1 MEKIQVS
8 IVIINYNTREMT
20 QECISSVIE
29 KTKEISYEIILVDNR
44 STDDSRDFFEKDSR
58 IRYIYSFENLGF
70 GRANNVGML
79 LANGEYIFL
88 LNSDTLLVNNA
99 IKLLY
104 DYAESHKETTMFLG
118 GWLLDGDLHHIHS
131 FADITTMKSL
141 LKSAWLSYTNIF
153 QKDMSFQ
160 SAEMYEWAAEA
171 IEVGYITG
179 ADMFY
184 HRSVFEKYGGFDHNF
199 FMYYEE
205 SDWQWR
211 MKQHGIKSVV
221 IKGPEI
227 IHLCGQHKGL
237 PQKARS
243 IRVKL
248 MNLESM
254 KYYLKKHYSTLQYV
268 LFRPTYFILKAIP
281 TLVDGRYY
289 CLKDRL
295 KYLWALAF

>member
-8 IVIINYNTREMT
+8 IVIINYNTRKMT

-44 STDDSRDFFEKDSR
+44 STDDSREFFEKDSR

-99 IKLLY
+99 IKMLY
-104 DYAESHKETTMFLG
+104 EYAENHKETKMFLG
-118 GWLLDGDLHHIHS
+118 GWLLDGNMKHIHS

-141 LKSAWLSYTNIF
+141 LKSAWSSYTNLF
-153 QKDMSFQ
+153 KKDKSFQ
-160 SAEMYEWAAEA
+160 SVENYERAENAM
-171 IEVGYITG
+171 EVGYVTG

-184 HRSVFEKYGGFDHNF
+184 HRSVFEKYGGFDYHF

-211 MKQHGIKSVV
+211 MKQYGIKSIV

-227 IHLCGQHKGL
+227 IHLCGQRKGHQ
-237 PQKARS
+237 QKARS
-243 IRVKL
+243 IGVKL
-248 MNLESM
+248 MNLESL
-254 KYYLKKHYSTLQYV
+254 KYYLKKHYSTLQYL
-268 LFRPTYFILKAIP
+268 LFRPAYFILKAIP
-281 TLVDGRYY
+281 TLLDGRYY

-295 KYLWALAF
+295 KYLCSLAS